1 MSISIFLAQAEHF
14 MVLKQTKIQTEIF
27 WQFALKISNGSKLDH
42 NGFWSFAQKQICKP
56 IIFLSSIG
64 GPRQDGSVEIL
75 RSSKGPSVQELQT
88 KKTLMDP
95 MDHTHQSY
103 PPYPNTNSLA
113 ATVAVL
119 EVAQRPRSH

>member
-56 IIFLSSIG
+56 IILLSSIAIG

-75 RSSKGPSVQELQT
+75 RSSKGPSVQE
-88 KKTLMDP
+88 
-95 MDHTHQSY
+95 
-103 PPYPNTNSLA
+103 
-113 ATVAVL
+113 
-119 EVAQRPRSH
+119 

>member
-1 MSISIFLAQAEHF
+1 M
-14 MVLKQTKIQTEIF
+14 
-27 WQFALKISNGSKLDH
+27 DH

-56 IIFLSSIG
+56 IILLSSIAIG

-75 RSSKGPSVQELQT
+75 RSLKGPSVQELQT

-95 MDHTHQSY
+95 LDHTHQSD

-113 ATVAVL
+113 ISNCGCLGGGSEASVSLITFFDTGINL
-119 EVAQRPRSH
+119 TDDFLSLISSR